1 VLAMTDNASQLL
13 AAVKSA
19 DVRIIREIIERD
31 ASVVRV
37 AQDENGLSALMIAR
51 YAHRLDLVEI
61 LLTAQPML
69 TLFEAAAL
77 GRIEEM
83 GDIMAREPLAFSGW
97 SVDGFSPLHL
107 AAYFGQYE
115 AARLLLEGGALV
127 SVVSRNSL
135 GVTPLH
141 SAVAGRHRE
150 LVELLLSRGAAVNAR
165 QSGGWTALHSAAQ
178 HGDKDT
184 IAVLLQ
190 HGADIAARNADGK
203 RAVDLARDAGYLQLT
218 TVLKPSSTKE
228 VPFGTE
234 S

>member
-1 VLAMTDNASQLL
+1 
-13 AAVKSA
+13 VKKA
-19 DVRIIREIIERD
+19 DIRNVREIIGRD
-31 ASVVRV
+31 PSVLR
-37 AQDENGLSALMIAR
+37 AAHDENGLSVLMIAR
-51 YAHRLDLVEI
+51 YAHRLDLIEV
-61 LLTAQPML
+61 LLNAHPVL
-69 TLFEAAAL
+69 NLFEAAAV
-77 GRIEEM
+77 GRLEEIR
-83 GDIMAREPLAFSGW
+83 DIIAREPFTVSEW

-150 LVELLLSRGAAVNAR
+150 LVELLLSCGAPVNAR

-184 IAVLLQ
+184 VAVLLQ
-190 HGADIAARNADGK
+190 HGADISTRDANGK
-203 RAVDLARDAGYLQLT
+203 RAADLARDAGYLQLT
-218 TVLKPSSTKE
+218 TVLAP
-228 VPFGTE
+228 GL
-234 S
+234 